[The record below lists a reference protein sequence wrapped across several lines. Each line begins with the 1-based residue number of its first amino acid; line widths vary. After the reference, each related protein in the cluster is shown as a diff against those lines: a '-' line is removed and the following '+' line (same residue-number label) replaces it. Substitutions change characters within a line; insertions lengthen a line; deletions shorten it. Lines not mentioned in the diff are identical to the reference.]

1 MTMPDAVT
9 TPVRAPSIRTARHR
23 LLAAVALVPAL
34 LLSAC
39 VSVPFS
45 GGVELGGDLD
55 TGVDVD
61 VDFLPSGPSAGAT
74 QEEILRGFLAATTAA
89 QNNYGIA
96 RSYLADDAAD
106 VWNPYASTLVR
117 AREGVIAHVDE
128 STLTYSVPIVASV
141 DAVGRYS
148 IADDAATQTLPA
160 FRFVQEQGEWRI
172 AELGDGILIS
182 QQAFPSAFSQHTL
195 FYWDAAF
202 RNLVPDLRWFPTRSE
217 VATRVVR
224 AVLEPPTSWLGQGA
238 TVSAIPAGTQLALAP
253 VSVEAGIAQIDL
265 TSEVLA
271 LTDLERQRLRLQLA
285 ASLRAVSGVVG
296 VQLTVDQNAV
306 AIPEWTAGAPD
317 VVPQVDPR
325 LLLRTDDEFGFATG
339 GEVEP
344 LGTLTPVIISLGATA
359 VALASTRTLAT
370 LLSPQGVWAV
380 RAGDAPPVLLD
391 ERAGLI
397 APSIDGYQFVWTA
410 TAAASGAAAGIRAT
424 ELDGTAH
431 VVEAALPDG
440 TRIVSL
446 AVSRDDARVLLL
458 LDGPGGP
465 RLVHTAVIRDE
476 SSGVPVRLGELRDL
490 PLDGDTAVGATWVDE
505 VRVASITR
513 IGEQTLVE
521 LHELGG
527 RTRPLGLPPQ
537 AMQIVG
543 GNGGVDGIRVLG
555 ADGAVFEP
563 RGSGWQNTGL
573 RASFLGTQQ

>member
-1 MTMPDAVT
+1 M
-9 TPVRAPSIRTARHR
+9 
-23 LLAAVALVPAL
+23 LAALVAVPAL

-45 GGVELGGDLD
+45 GGVEPGGDLD
-55 TGVDVD
+55 AGVDVA

-96 RSYLADDAAD
+96 RSYLADEAAD

-117 AREGVIAHVDE
+117 AREGAIAQIDE
-128 STLTYSVPIVASV
+128 TTLTYSVPIVASV

-148 IADDAATQTLPA
+148 VADDAATQTLPA
-160 FRFVQEQGEWRI
+160 FRFVQEEGEWRI
-172 AELGDGILIS
+172 AELGDGIIIS

-202 RNLVPDLRWFPTRSE
+202 RNLVPDLRWFPSRSE

-238 TVSAIPAGTQLALAP
+238 TVSAIPAGTTLALAP
-253 VSVEAGIAQIDL
+253 VTVEAGIARIDL
-265 TSEVLA
+265 TNEVLA

-296 VQLTVDQNAV
+296 VQITVDQNAV
-306 AIPEWTAGAPD
+306 AIPEWTAGSPD

-325 LLLRTDDEFGFATG
+325 VLLRTEEGFGFATG

-344 LGTLTPVIISLGATA
+344 LGTLTPVIIELGATA
-359 VALASTRTLAT
+359 VSLASTQTLAT
-370 LLSPQGVWAV
+370 VLTPQGVWAL

-391 ERAGLI
+391 ERPGLI

-410 TAAASGAAAGIRAT
+410 ASGPAGGIRAIG
-424 ELDGTAH
+424 LDGTALI
-431 VVEAALPDG
+431 VEAALPEA
-440 TRIVSL
+440 TRVVSL
-446 AVSRDDARVLLL
+446 DVSRDDARVLLL
-458 LDGPGGP
+458 LEGPGGP
-465 RLVHTAVIRDE
+465 RLVHAAVIRDE
-476 SSGVPVRLGELRDL
+476 TSGAPVRLGELRDL
-490 PLDGDTAVGATWVDE
+490 PLNGEAGVDATWVDE

-513 IGEQTLVE
+513 TGEQTLVE
-521 LHELGG
+521 LHEIGG
-527 RTRPLGLPPQ
+527 RSRPIGLPPE
-537 AMQIVG
+537 ATQIVG

-555 ADGAVFEP
+555 GDGVVFEP
-563 RGSGWQNTGL
+563 RGSGWQSTGL
-573 RASFLGTQQ
+573 RALFIGTQQ